1 MTWRAGLIGALL
13 ACAMALPF
21 TTARAADVRAWL
33 DRDAIQLGE
42 TVTLNVESS
51 GAATLQPDFAP
62 LEKDFNLLGTQSS
75 RQVTVSNGVRTAKT
89 LWAVGLEPKHAGT
102 FTIAPIAVGSAR
114 TEALQLTVA
123 PAPAGAPQAG
133 GNVFLEVEAEPA
145 TPYVQQQVRYTAR
158 LYYAFDLTD
167 GNLSE
172 PRADGLAVQRLG
184 QDKSYLATVGGRRY
198 HVVERHYAV
207 TPERSGA
214 VTIPALAFRGNALDV
229 TDPTG
234 FFSRG
239 RPVTARSE
247 AVTLQVRPQPSGW
260 QGPWLPAT
268 SLLLEDEGDLPD
280 QVRVGDP
287 VTRTIRL
294 QAQGL
299 GYEQLPELDLAAPA
313 GADMYPDKA
322 DTRTRDD
329 GTWLFGE
336 RVRKFAFVP
345 NRPGTLVIPGLS
357 VTWWDVANNR
367 ASTTRLAPHTIR
379 VLPATGSPASASP
392 PASAAGASVSGASTP
407 PAGPASA
414 PSPPLPV
421 PPLALPRDWPW
432 ATLAGAL
439 FILWLLTLAAWW
451 RSRRTRVAVAPA
463 LPDTQAPRAAFQRAC
478 ALGDLAAAERALV
491 AWARVE
497 RPQVHNL
504 GELVAASEDPAQ
516 REVLEELQKVRYAGA
531 EGRDLATRLRRAFR
545 DGIAWQPGAARVAG
559 AGPLPPLWSNDP

>member
-1 MTWRAGLIGALL
+1 MTWRAGFIGALL
-13 ACAMALPF
+13 ACAMALQF
-21 TTARAADVRAWL
+21 TAARAADVRAWL

-62 LEKDFNLLGTQSS
+62 LQKDFTLLGTQSS

-89 LWAVGLEPKHAGT
+89 LWAVGLEPKRAGT
-102 FTIAPIAVGSAR
+102 FTLAPIAVGSAR

-123 PAPAGAPQAG
+123 PAPAGAPLAG

-207 TPERSGA
+207 TPERSGGI
-214 VTIPALAFRGNALDV
+214 TIPALAFRGNALDV

-239 RPVTARSE
+239 RPVSARSQ
-247 AVTLQVRPQPSGW
+247 AVTLQVRPQPAGW

-280 QVRVGDP
+280 QVHVGDP

-299 GYEQLPELDLAAPA
+299 GYEQLPELELAAPA

-345 NRPGTLVIPGLS
+345 NRPGTLVIPGTS
-357 VTWWDVANNR
+357 VQWWDVANNR
-367 ASTTRLAPHTIR
+367 ARTPRLAPHTIR
-379 VLPATGSPASASP
+379 VLPATGAPAAASPQASTSGAAAPPAVPASGRSP
-392 PASAAGASVSGASTP
+392 S
-407 PAGPASA
+407 
-414 PSPPLPV
+414 LPV

-432 ATLAGAL
+432 PAIAGGL

-451 RSRRTRVAVAPA
+451 QFRRTGVAVAPA
-463 LPDTQAPRAAFQRAC
+463 LPDTRASAPRAAFQRAC

-491 AWARVE
+491 AWARAE

-504 GELVAASEDPAQ
+504 GELAAASDDPAQ
-516 REVLEELQKVRYAGA
+516 RDALEELQKVRYAGA
-531 EGRDLATRLRRAFR
+531 AGGDLATRLQRAFR
-545 DGIAWQPGAARVAG
+545 NGIAWRPTDSTGPG
-559 AGPLPPLWSNDP
+559 AGPLPPLWSNHP